1 MSRTSFVR
9 LCATVF
15 LSVGGWVAYTQN
27 PPAAAQLTLE
37 KVKEDLYV
45 IIGDGGNV
53 AVYLTSEGVIL
64 VDDKFER
71 NYADIQAKVKSVTDK
86 PIKYVLNTHQ
96 HGDHTGGNEKLLP
109 TAEII
114 AHRNARA
121 NMAAGKMPGVPRI
134 SFTEETE
141 VFLGGKEVRARHFG
155 RGHTNGD
162 AFVYFPALKVL
173 HTGDM
178 STNGVPFVDYAAGA
192 SAVEWTK
199 TLDKVLQSDWE
210 FDTVIPG
217 HGPVWKKDD
226 LLKYRQR
233 FEAMRERVSSLTRSG
248 KNKDDIGKMLVSE
261 FGWTTNRLAT
271 VEPMMAELK
280 R

>member
-1 MSRTSFVR
+1 M
-9 LCATVF
+9 
-15 LSVGGWVAYTQN
+15 
-27 PPAAAQLTLE
+27 TLE

-71 NYADIQAKVKSVTDK
+71 NHTDILAKVKSVTDK
-86 PIKYVLNTHQ
+86 PVKYVLNTHQ

-109 TAEII
+109 TAEILI
-114 AHRNARA
+114 HRNARA
-121 NMAAGKMPGVPRI
+121 NMVSAKMPGVPRI
-134 SFTEETE
+134 AFADEAE
-141 VFLGGKEVRARHFG
+141 VVLGGKAVRSRHFG

-178 STNGVPFVDYAAGA
+178 STSTPPFIDYSNGA
-192 SAVEWTK
+192 SAIEWTK
-199 TLDKVLQSDWE
+199 TLDKVLQSDWD

-217 HGPVWKKDD
+217 HGPVWKKED

-233 FEAMRERVSSLTRSG
+233 FEAMRDRVSSLTRSG
-248 KNKDDIGKMLVSE
+248 KTKEDVSQMLTSE
-261 FGWTTNRLAT
+261 FGWAAASVARW
-271 VEPMMAELK
+271 VEPIMAELK